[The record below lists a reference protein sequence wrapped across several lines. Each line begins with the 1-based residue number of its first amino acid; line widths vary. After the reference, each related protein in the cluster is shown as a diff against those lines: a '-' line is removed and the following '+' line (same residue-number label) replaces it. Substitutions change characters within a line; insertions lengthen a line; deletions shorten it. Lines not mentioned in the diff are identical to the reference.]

1 MSRKT
6 KTKQNKTKKTVWRS
20 YSCNV
25 MSLPQSLM
33 IPRTL
38 GELVEWSR
46 EVPAKEGAFQFK
58 VSI

>member
-1 MSRKT
+1 MSRK
-6 KTKQNKTKKTVWRS
+6 KKKKKKVWRS
-20 YSCNV
+20 HPRNV
-25 MSLPQSLM
+25 MSLPHSLM

>member
-6 KTKQNKTKKTVWRS
+6 KKKKMVWRS

-58 VSI
+58 ISIL

>member
-6 KTKQNKTKKTVWRS
+6 KKKKKKTVWRS

>member
-1 MSRKT
+1 M
-6 KTKQNKTKKTVWRS
+6 VWRR